1 MKFDPKLVDVAILF
15 GGVRTNK
22 IVLEPTPPKMKMV
35 EAPLV
40 SNEVIVTPFEG
51 IHWVIACPRDS
62 TLENLTDKQVYLCSR
77 MLLKKA
83 ISIKEA
89 SNPSMASTENQP
101 RFAGYQMH
109 RRC

>member
-1 MKFDPKLVDVAILF
+1 MKFDPKLVDIAILF
-15 GGVRTNK
+15 GGVRSSK
-22 IVLEPTPPKMKMV
+22 IALEPPPELKMV

-40 SNEVIVTPFEG
+40 SNEVIVTPFDG
-51 IHWVIACPRDS
+51 VHWVIACPRDS
-62 TLENLTDKQVYLCSR
+62 TLEDLTGKPVYLCSR

-89 SNPSMASTENQP
+89 SNPSVASTENQP
-101 RFAGYQMH
+101 RFAGHQMH